1 MVFRRRSQKIDV
13 LQTVPL
19 FRTLSKHD
27 LDHIATIADEVE
39 SSPGEVLMRQGEAGR
54 EFMLI
59 VSGCVR
65 VERNGEVI
73 ARRGAGEFLGEM
85 ALLDGQGR
93 TATVITE
100 EPSHLLVIHWSRFWP
115 LMESVPELQR
125 KILVGLAGRM
135 RELQETVG

>member
-1 MVFRRRSQKIDV
+1 MVMRRRSQKVDV

-19 FRTLSKHD
+19 FQTLSKRD
-27 LDHIATIADEVE
+27 LDHIATIADEVD
-39 SSPGEVLMRQGEAGR
+39 SAPGEVLMRQGEPGR

-59 VSGCVR
+59 VSGSVR
-65 VERNGEVI
+65 VERNGKVI

-93 TATVITE
+93 TASVITE
-100 EPSHLLVIHWSRFWP
+100 EPSRLLVIHWARFWP
-115 LMESVPELQR
+115 LIETMPEIQR